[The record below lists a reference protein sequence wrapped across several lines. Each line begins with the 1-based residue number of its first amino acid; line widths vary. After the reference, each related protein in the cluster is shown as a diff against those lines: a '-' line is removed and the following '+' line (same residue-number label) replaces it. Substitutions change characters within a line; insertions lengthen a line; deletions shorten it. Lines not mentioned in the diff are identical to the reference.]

1 MAKKIYVIGGYRFQF
16 EEGNQPVGA
25 VEYQPEVKPVVD
37 VKRGRKP
44 ANKQVE
50 TGEDK

>member
-25 VEYQPEVKPVVD
+25 VEYLPEVKPVAD
-37 VKRGRKP
+37 VKRGRVPK
-44 ANKQVE
+44 NKQVD
-50 TGEDK
+50 TDADK